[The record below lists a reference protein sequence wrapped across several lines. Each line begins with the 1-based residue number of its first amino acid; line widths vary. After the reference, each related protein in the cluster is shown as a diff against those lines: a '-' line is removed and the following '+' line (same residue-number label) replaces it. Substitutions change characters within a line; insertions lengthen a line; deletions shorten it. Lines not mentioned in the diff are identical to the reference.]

1 LKHWVAG
8 FATAGLLILA
18 LWASRTGSRPAT
30 AAVATPDGCIQQM
43 FAAAAAG
50 DVDTYLNYFC
60 GEERLQMARKFAG
73 QSRESASAAL
83 RAVMAG
89 MKGHAVHG
97 SGPSAGPADR
107 LPEVIELPVERVYA
121 HHNELQ
127 TYRLR
132 RNGGRWQIEAIR
144 AAGSQ
149 QPSIPYGTPVF

>member
-8 FATAGLLILA
+8 LATAGLLLVV
-18 LWASRTGSRPAT
+18 LWANRTGSRPAT
-30 AAVATPDGCIQQM
+30 AALTTPDGCIQQM

-50 DVDTYLNYFC
+50 DVDSYLNCFC
-60 GEERLQMARKFAG
+60 GEERVRMARKFAG
-73 QSRESASAAL
+73 QSREAASAAL
-83 RAVMAG
+83 RAAVAG

-97 SGPSAGPADR
+97 SAASPADR
-107 LPEVIELPVERVYA
+107 VADVIDLPVERVYA

-132 RNGGRWQIEAIR
+132 RGGGDRWQIEAIR
-144 AAGSQ
+144 ASGSQ